1 MGKIYNLLIGTISNF
16 VGTLIIIPFI
26 LIPLLVIVLTIYS
39 QIKVRKFKKNATIVK
54 ARVKEVKRIENS
66 DKTLRGYDVT
76 FEFEYNGELKDETI
90 FSSKNFKVNS
100 VKDGLY
106 LEGKRSNSLSVE
118 GEGFYVDKGS
128 AFFGITFGIFVIY
141 LVVCS
146 ILDVSEKI
154 IIESVLLYL
163 LILFSGLVIR
173 YLILNKNKIF
183 NKNNK
188 KSKNDEIDAVFYDKA
203 HYDEYSM
210 VDSNLIRYIPEYK
223 KPKES
228 KKMNIFD
235 VMFTFIF
242 AGLGGIAT
250 IIGISGLMFMLKT
263 IITYDSTIAKI
274 SDIYTYETATKDG
287 KKESIRA
294 IYTYEVDG
302 YEYTLDYET
311 SGMYFKKVGDK
322 EKLYYDKNE
331 PSNSI
336 PRFSLLLRVFVPLII
351 GLLFIYV
358 GVQDVMKK
366 NKKKRL
372 YDAYVKLREEKIWF
386 G

>member
-26 LIPLLVIVLTIYS
+26 VIPLLVIVLTIYS

-76 FEFEYNGELKDETI
+76 FEFEYNGELKNETI

-372 YDAYVKLREEKIWF
+372 YDAYVKLREEN
-386 G
+386 

>member
-128 AFFGITFGIFVIY
+128 VFFGITFGIFVIY

-372 YDAYVKLREEKIWF
+372 YDAYVKLREEN
-386 G
+386 

>member
-76 FEFEYNGELKDETI
+76 FEFEYNGELKNETI

-372 YDAYVKLREEKIWF
+372 YDAYVKLREEN
-386 G
+386 

>member
-76 FEFEYNGELKDETI
+76 FEFEYNGELKNETI
-90 FSSKNFKVNS
+90 FSSKSFKVNS

-228 KKMNIFD
+228 KKINIFD

-372 YDAYVKLREEKIWF
+372 YDAYVKLREEN
-386 G
+386 

>member
-128 AFFGITFGIFVIY
+128 VFFGITFGIFVIY

-372 YDAYVKLREEKIWF
+372 YDAYVKLREET
-386 G
+386 

>member
-1 MGKIYNLLIGTISNF
+1 MGKIYNLLIDTISNF

-128 AFFGITFGIFVIY
+128 VFFGITFGIFVIY

-372 YDAYVKLREEKIWF
+372 YDAYVKLREEN
-386 G
+386 

>member
-188 KSKNDEIDAVFYDKA
+188 KSKNDEIDTVFYDKA
-203 HYDEYSM
+203 HYDEYST

-235 VMFTFIF
+235 IMFTFIF
-242 AGLGGIAT
+242 VGLGGIAT
-250 IIGISGLMFMLKT
+250 IIGISGFVFMLKT

-336 PRFSLLLRVFVPLII
+336 PRFSLLLRLFVPLII

-372 YDAYVKLREEKIWF
+372 YDAYVKLREEN
-386 G
+386 

>member
-372 YDAYVKLREEKIWF
+372 YDAYVKLREEN
-386 G
+386 

>member
-128 AFFGITFGIFVIY
+128 VFFGITFGIFVIY

-311 SGMYFKKVGDK
+311 SGMYFKKMGDK

-372 YDAYVKLREEKIWF
+372 YDAYVKLREEN
-386 G
+386 

>member
-1 MGKIYNLLIGTISNF
+1 M
-16 VGTLIIIPFI
+16 
-26 LIPLLVIVLTIYS
+26 
-39 QIKVRKFKKNATIVK
+39 
-54 ARVKEVKRIENS
+54 
-66 DKTLRGYDVT
+66 
-76 FEFEYNGELKDETI
+76 
-90 FSSKNFKVNS
+90 
-100 VKDGLY
+100 
-106 LEGKRSNSLSVE
+106 
-118 GEGFYVDKGS
+118 
-128 AFFGITFGIFVIY
+128 
-141 LVVCS
+141 
-146 ILDVSEKI
+146 
-154 IIESVLLYL
+154 

-372 YDAYVKLREEKIWF
+372 YDAYVKLREEN
-386 G
+386 

>member
-128 AFFGITFGIFVIY
+128 VFFGITFCIFVIY

-372 YDAYVKLREEKIWF
+372 YDAYVKLREEN
-386 G
+386 